1 MSVFIQIALGGAI
14 GASLRYAV
22 VLGTTR
28 LVGTGFPWGTFA
40 VNVTGSFVMGAL
52 AVVVV
57 MRRDIALERYAPFLL
72 PGLLGG
78 FTTFSAFSLE
88 TFELIERGRPVAAAS
103 YVGGS
108 VAVGLAALALGGWIA
123 RTWLLGP

>member
-1 MSVFIQIALGGAI
+1 VSAYVQIALGGAI

-28 LVGTGFPWGTFA
+28 LAGAGFPWGTFA
-40 VNVTGSFVMGAL
+40 VNVTGSFLMGVL
-52 AVVVV
+52 AVLVV
-57 MRRDIALERYAPFLL
+57 MRSDLALERYAPFLL

-88 TFELIERGRPVAAAS
+88 TFELIERGHLLAAAG

-108 VAVGLAALALGGWIA
+108 VAVGLAALALGAGLA
-123 RTWLLGP
+123 RTWLLGA